1 MKNKTQLLSRR
12 EFLTLSMSVTLAA
25 LIFPKSSFATGLIA
39 GATEFTQI
47 TNMVQLI
54 MQYATQI
61 EQYATELN
69 TLQQNIQQVQM
80 QAQNLR
86 NLPAGV
92 WNQFV
97 NDSMQLRSIV
107 QQGQA
112 VSFAAANVDTQFAS
126 VYKGYS
132 NYETSAAQSLDSRT
146 TTFAQQYKNIN
157 QSTRDGVNGALKSLN
172 MQMSDFNTDSST
184 MSMLQSQSR
193 SADGQLKV
201 IQAANEIALHQ
212 TEQTKKLQFALMTQA
227 STQAS
232 WIAAQNDKETAQRA
246 LSERRQQYVKPNIN
260 RSGNPS
266 AFEHFN

>member
-1 MKNKTQLLSRR
+1 MKAKTSLSRR
-12 EFLTLSMSVTLAA
+12 EFLTLTMSLSLAA
-25 LIFPKSSFATGLIA
+25 LVFPKSSYATGLIA

-47 TNMVQLI
+47 TNMIQLI
-54 MQYATQI
+54 MQYATQV
-61 EQYATELN
+61 EQYATQVN
-69 TLQQNIQQVQM
+69 TLQQNIQQVEM

-86 NLPAGV
+86 NLPAGM

-112 VSFAAANVDTQFAS
+112 VSFAAANIDTQFAS
-126 VYKGYS
+126 TFKGYT
-132 NYETSAAQSLDSRT
+132 NYETMAAQSLGDRS
-146 TTFAQQYKNIN
+146 TTFSQQYKLLNA
-157 QSTRDGVNGALKSLN
+157 STRDNVNGALKSLN
-172 MQMSDFNTDSST
+172 MQMSDFNTDAGT

-227 STQAS
+227 STQAA

-246 LSERRQQYVKPNIN
+246 LSEKM
-260 RSGNPS
+260 RSGIPVDPARSPS
-266 AFEHFN
+266 GTSYQHYH